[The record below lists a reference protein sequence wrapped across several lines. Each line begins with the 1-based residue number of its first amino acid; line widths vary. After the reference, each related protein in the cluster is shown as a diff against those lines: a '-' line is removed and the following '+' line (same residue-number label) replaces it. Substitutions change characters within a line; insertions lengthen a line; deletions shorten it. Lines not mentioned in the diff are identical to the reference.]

1 MNLLKKLGV
10 LMLSS
15 TMLVV
20 SVFGLSSSNSYAAT
34 SCIKKLSLNTTYKY
48 DIDGDGD
55 KDTIKAY
62 VSKDKLLLKVNKCVK
77 TLNSQYSSDLKSSYA
92 VKLYDF
98 NKKDKSLDIVYSYI
112 PDDVAETRIL
122 KFKNN
127 TCEVNKFY
135 YDASVSSYNP
145 STGMLSL
152 SESELGRFS
161 KFTHAIGCF
170 SCFDKVK
177 VNGYTLSNQLTAN
190 THSVVRKNKYIA
202 AKNLT
207 AYTSTKGTKKAFTIK
222 KDSYTH
228 IYALYQNGNKRYIK
242 VKNSAG
248 KYGYVKIGSS
258 LLFKESSCLW
268 WR

>member
-10 LMLSS
+10 SILTAAML
-15 TMLVV
+15 TV
-20 SVFGLSSSNSYAAT
+20 SAFGISSSNSYAAT
-34 SCIKKLSLNTTYKY
+34 SCKKVIKPNITYKY
-48 DIDGDGD
+48 DIDGDKD
-55 KDTIKAY
+55 KDTIKVY
-62 VSKDKLLLKVNKCVK
+62 ESKGKLLLKVNSCTTTLISDYNADYYSYNVK
-77 TLNSQYSSDLKSSYA
+77 I
-92 VKLYDF
+92 YDF
-98 NKKDKSLDIVYSYI
+98 NNKDKSVEIVLEWAGDSEC
-112 PDDVAETRIL
+112 ATRIL

-127 TCEVNKFY
+127 TCKVNKFY

>member
-10 LMLSS
+10 SILAAAMLTVS
-15 TMLVV
+15 T
-20 SVFGLSSSNSYAAT
+20 FGISPSNAYAAT
-34 SCIKKLSLNTTYKY
+34 SCKKVIKPNITYKY
-48 DIDGDGD
+48 DIDGDKD
-55 KDTIKAY
+55 KDTIKVY
-62 VSKDKLLLKVNKCVK
+62 ESKGKLLLKVNSCTTTLISDYNTDYYSYNVK
-77 TLNSQYSSDLKSSYA
+77 I
-92 VKLYDF
+92 YDF
-98 NKKDKSLDIVYSYI
+98 NNKDKSAEIVLEWAGDSEC
-112 PDDVAETRIL
+112 ATRIL

-127 TCEVNKFY
+127 TCKVNKFY

-145 STGMLSL
+145 NTGMLSL
-152 SESELGRFS
+152 AESELGRYS

-170 SCFDKVK
+170 SCIDKVK
-177 VNGYTLSNQLTAN
+177 VNGYTLSNQ
-190 THSVVRKNKYIA
+190 
-202 AKNLT
+202 LT

-248 KYGYVKIGSS
+248 KYGYIKVGSS
-258 LLFKESSCLW
+258 MLFKEDSCLW